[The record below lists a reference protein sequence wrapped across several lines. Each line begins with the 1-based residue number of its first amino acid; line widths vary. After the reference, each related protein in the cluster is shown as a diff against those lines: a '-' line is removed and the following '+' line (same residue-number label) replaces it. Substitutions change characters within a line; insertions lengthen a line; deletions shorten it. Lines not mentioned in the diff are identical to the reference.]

1 MALPVSCPGS
11 YAAVEPSKL
20 YRVLVIHMTSEE
32 RHELRYQRRRKK
44 RELRKAERLKEL
56 NDFDRVFS
64 YENLYAAYRECRKGC
79 SWKASVQRF
88 ITQAPLLI
96 NKIYNE
102 LHDGTY
108 RSGAMTEFTIRE
120 RGRERKIL
128 ASSMSDMIVQRCLTD
143 NALIPAFY
151 PGFIHD
157 NSASQP
163 GKGTR
168 FAIDRMCGHIRR
180 HIRKYGKEGYILLFD
195 FSRFFDNL
203 SHKVIRW
210 ETGKRF
216 KDRRLIGLTMHFVNL
231 YGDVGMGVGSPISQV
246 FALKVPDRLDH
257 YIKEVLHIKGYGRY
271 MDDGYLIHRSKSYLQ
286 KCLKAIE
293 GICRVYGIKLNAK
306 KTRIVK
312 LSSGFRYL
320 KNRIRITL
328 SGKIIRMIDRANV
341 TRMRR
346 KLKKMKKLLGR
357 RRLKYKDVY
366 ECWQSWRQYAK
377 GFSSWRTVQRMSRLY
392 NELFINPWLSRG
404 R

>member
-1 MALPVSCPGS
+1 
-11 YAAVEPSKL
+11 
-20 YRVLVIHMTSEE
+20 MTSEE
-32 RHELRYQRRRKK
+32 RRERRYQRRRAK
-44 RELRKAERLKEL
+44 RDDRKRERLKDAD
-56 NDFDRVFS
+56 DFEKIFTF
-64 YENLYAAYRECRKGC
+64 ENLYKSYEKCRRGC

-88 ITQAPLLI
+88 DSLAPLLV
-96 NKIYNE
+96 NRLYKR

-108 RSGAMTEFTIRE
+108 RSGLLRSFTIKE
-120 RGRERKIL
+120 RGRERTIQI
-128 ASSMSDMIVQRCLTD
+128 SSMTDCIVQRCLVD

-168 FAIDRMCGHIRR
+168 FAVDRMCRHIRR
-180 HIRKYGKEGYILLFD
+180 HIRKYGHEGYILLFD

-210 ETGKRF
+210 EMGKRF
-216 KDRRLIGLTMHFVNL
+216 KDRRLLGLTMHFVNKF
-231 YGDVGMGVGSPISQV
+231 GDVGMGVGSPISQV

-286 KCLKAIE
+286 KCLKNIDE
-293 GICRVYGIKLNAK
+293 LCRIYGIKLNIK

-320 KNRIRITL
+320 KSRIRITS

-346 KLKKMKKLLGR
+346 KLKKMKKLLDR
-357 RRLKYKDVY
+357 RRLKYRDAY

-392 NELFINPWLSRG
+392 NELFITPWLSRG